1 MEKVLNLLFNCPVH
15 SLRKFIRWL
24 SFHQDRINC
33 HLLDII
39 IISTVRYFLWN
50 FSILYNVIKPTYLH
64 VILFVLFHLYYITA
78 SSLSR
83 LKIVMCLI
91 VSIALMKKEK
101 NIKYQKLNKAANL
114 LHLMAIKMKVIITQ
128 NKDKPRI
135 FYKEI

>member
-1 MEKVLNLLFNCPVH
+1 
-15 SLRKFIRWL
+15 
-24 SFHQDRINC
+24 
-33 HLLDII
+33 
-39 IISTVRYFLWN
+39 
-50 FSILYNVIKPTYLH
+50 
-64 VILFVLFHLYYITA
+64 
-78 SSLSR
+78 
-83 LKIVMCLI
+83 MCLI